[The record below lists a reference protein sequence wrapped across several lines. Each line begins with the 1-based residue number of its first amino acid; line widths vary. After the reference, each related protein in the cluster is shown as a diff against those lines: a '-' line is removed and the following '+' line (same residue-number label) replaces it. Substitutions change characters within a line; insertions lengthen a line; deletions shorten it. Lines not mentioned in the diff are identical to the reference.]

1 MSHKLSHSQI
11 FLRGIHCRL
20 AVTPQTAPALAVMF
34 GADSVAQG
42 SQSVPCGRPTWFLR
56 LSQKVLCGIRIG
68 FFHCRIVSR
77 RNRIQKSRG
86 LPQECIFRAG
96 RAQPLWLRSAGVGW
110 AGLGWTGEQA
120 CNKDWFQRQL
130 HDSPT
135 QLYFRF
141 AAAWRPR
148 QPLVILSLSSHFVRI
163 LPLSR
168 FRL

>member
-1 MSHKLSHSQI
+1 MHRRLSHKLSHSQI

-42 SQSVPCGRPTWFLR
+42 SLWPADLVPEVVSKSSMWHPDR
-56 LSQKVLCGIRIG
+56 VLPLQDRITPY
-68 FFHCRIVSR
+68 
-77 RNRIQKSRG
+77 RIQKSRG

-135 QLYFRF
+135 QLYFRY

-148 QPLVILSLSSHFVRI
+148 QPLVIIVFGLKQKFI
-163 LPLSR
+163 
-168 FRL
+168 